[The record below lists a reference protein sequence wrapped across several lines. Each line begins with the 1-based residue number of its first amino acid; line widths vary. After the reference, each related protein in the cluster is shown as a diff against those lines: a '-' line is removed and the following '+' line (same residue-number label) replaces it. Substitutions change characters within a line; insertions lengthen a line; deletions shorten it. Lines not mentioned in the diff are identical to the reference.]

1 MSQGRRVKRVVAT
14 GTFDILHPGHIY
26 YLEESRKLG
35 DELHVIVARDAN
47 VRHKP
52 MPVIG
57 EAQRLRVVRALRVV
71 DHARLGDPMDMFRP
85 IREIDPAV
93 ITLGFNQ
100 HFREEELETSLRGQ
114 GIGAEVVRIGE
125 YSGDPC
131 TSTRRIIERILQVRG
146 CSDQGPKGPKGGS

>member
-1 MSQGRRVKRVVAT
+1 VRRVVAT

-52 MPVIG
+52 RPVIG
-57 EAQRLRVVRALRVV
+57 ENQRLKVVQALRVV
-71 DHARLGDPMDMFRP
+71 DSARLGDATDMFRP

-100 HFREEELETSLRGQ
+100 HFSEEDLKKALQER

-131 TSTRRIIERILQVRG
+131 TSTRRIIERIIETRGRREQVPETR
-146 CSDQGPKGPKGGS
+146 KGSS

>member
-1 MSQGRRVKRVVAT
+1 MKRVVAT

-35 DELHVIVARDAN
+35 EELHVIVARDAN

-52 MPVIG
+52 KPVIG
-57 EAQRLRVVRALRVV
+57 EAQRLKVVQALRVV
-71 DHARLGDPMDMFRP
+71 DFARLGDPTDMFRP
-85 IREIDPAV
+85 IEEIDPAV

-100 HFREEELETSLRGQ
+100 HFSEEQLREALKER

-125 YSGDPC
+125 YTGDSC
-131 TSTRRIIERILQVRG
+131 ASTRRIIDRILETR
-146 CSDQGPKGPKGGS
+146 SRP

>member
-1 MSQGRRVKRVVAT
+1 MKRVVAT

-26 YLEESRKLG
+26 YLEESRRLG

-52 MPVIG
+52 KPVIG
-57 EAQRLRVVRALRVV
+57 EAQRLKVVQALRVV
-71 DHARLGDPMDMFRP
+71 DFARLGDATDMFRP
-85 IREIDPAV
+85 IEEIDPAM

-100 HFREEELETSLRGQ
+100 HFSEEQLRGDLEER
-114 GIGAEVVRIGE
+114 GIGARVVRIGE

-131 TSTRRIIERILQVRG
+131 TSSRRIIDRILETRG
-146 CSDQGPKGPKGGS
+146 RP

>member
-1 MSQGRRVKRVVAT
+1 MRRVVAT
-14 GTFDILHPGHIY
+14 GTFDIIHPGHIY

-52 MPVIG
+52 KPVIR
-57 EAQRLRVVRALRVV
+57 EEQRLRVVRALRVV
-71 DHARLGDPMDMFRP
+71 DFARLGDPSDMFRP
-85 IREIDPAV
+85 IEEIDPAV

-100 HFREEELETSLRGQ
+100 HFSEEELGRALKER
-114 GIGAEVVRIGE
+114 GIGARVERIGE

-131 TSTRRIIERILQVRG
+131 SSTRKIIERILGTRG
-146 CSDQGPKGPKGGS
+146 DPGRKGGS

>member
-1 MSQGRRVKRVVAT
+1 MKRVVAT
-14 GTFDILHPGHIY
+14 GTFDLLHPGHIY

-52 MPVIG
+52 KPVIG
-57 EAQRLRVVRALRVV
+57 EAQRLKVVQALRVV
-71 DHARLGDPMDMFRP
+71 DFARLGDPSDMFRP
-85 IREIDPAV
+85 IEEIDPSV

-100 HFREEELETSLRGQ
+100 HFSEEQLRESLKER
-114 GIGAEVVRIGE
+114 GIGARVVRIGE

-131 TSTRRIIERILQVRG
+131 TSTRRIIDRILATRG
-146 CSDQGPKGPKGGS
+146 RP

>member
-1 MSQGRRVKRVVAT
+1 VKRVVAT

-26 YLEESRKLG
+26 YLGESRKLG

-52 MPVIG
+52 RPVIG
-57 EAQRLRVVRALRVV
+57 EAQRLKLVLALRVV
-71 DHARLGDPMDMFRP
+71 DFARLGDPVDMFRP

-100 HFREEELETSLRGQ
+100 HFREEDLKKALRER

-131 TSTRRIIERILQVRG
+131 ASTRRIIERILGTRG
-146 CSDQGPKGPKGGS
+146 RSREDQQPANRKGGS

>member
-1 MSQGRRVKRVVAT
+1 VRRVVAT

-52 MPVIG
+52 RPVIG
-57 EAQRLRVVRALRVV
+57 ENQRLKVVQALRVV
-71 DHARLGDPMDMFRP
+71 DSARLGDATDMFRP

-100 HFREEELETSLRGQ
+100 HFSEEDLKKALRER

-131 TSTRRIIERILQVRG
+131 TSTRRIIERIIEIRAGSERG
-146 CSDQGPKGPKGGS
+146 PVQEPRKGGS

>member
-1 MSQGRRVKRVVAT
+1 VTGKRRVTRVVAT
-14 GTFDILHPGHIY
+14 GTFDLIHPGHIY

-52 MPVIG
+52 RPVIE
-57 EAQRLRVVRALRVV
+57 EAQRLKVVRALRVV
-71 DHARLGDPMDMFRP
+71 DFARLGDPTDMFRP

-100 HFREEELETSLRGQ
+100 HFSEEELAGSLKERGL
-114 GIGAEVVRIGE
+114 AARVVRIGE
-125 YSGDPC
+125 YTGDPC
-131 TSTRRIIERILQVRG
+131 SSTRRIIERILDTRG
-146 CSDQGPKGPKGGS
+146 RQ

>member
-1 MSQGRRVKRVVAT
+1 MKRVVAT

-52 MPVIG
+52 RPVIG
-57 EAQRLRVVRALRVV
+57 EVQRLKVVQALRVV
-71 DHARLGDPMDMFRP
+71 DFARLGDAADMFRP
-85 IREIDPAV
+85 IEEIDPAV

-100 HFREEELETSLRGQ
+100 HFSEEQLRASLKER
-114 GIGAEVVRIGE
+114 GIGASVVRIGE
-125 YSGDPC
+125 YSGDPY
-131 TSTRRIIERILQVRG
+131 SGTRRIIDRILETRG
-146 CSDQGPKGPKGGS
+146 KP

>member
-1 MSQGRRVKRVVAT
+1 MRRVVAT

-26 YLEESRKLG
+26 YLEESRRLG
-35 DELHVIVARDAN
+35 DELHVIVARDRN

-52 MPVIG
+52 RPVIG
-57 EAQRLRVVRALRVV
+57 EAQRLKVVQALRVV
-71 DHARLGDPMDMFRP
+71 DSARLGDATDMFRP
-85 IREIDPAV
+85 IQEIGPVV

-100 HFREEELETSLRGQ
+100 HFREEDIEKALRER

-131 TSTRRIIERILQVRG
+131 SSTRKIIDRVLETRGRKEQVPETR
-146 CSDQGPKGPKGGS
+146 KGGS

>member
-1 MSQGRRVKRVVAT
+1 LRRVVAT

-52 MPVIG
+52 RPVIG
-57 EAQRLRVVRALRVV
+57 EAQRLRVIQALKVV
-71 DHARLGDPMDMFRP
+71 DHARLGDPTDMFRP
-85 IREIDPAV
+85 IEEIDPAV

-100 HFREEELETSLRGQ
+100 HFSEDQLRETLRKR

-125 YSGDPC
+125 YTGDSC
-131 TSTRRIIERILQVRG
+131 ASTRRIVDQILRTR
-146 CSDQGPKGPKGGS
+146 GGS

>member
-1 MSQGRRVKRVVAT
+1 MVAT

-26 YLEESRKLG
+26 YLQESRKLG

-52 MPVIG
+52 RPVIG
-57 EAQRLRVVRALRVV
+57 EAQRLKVVQALRVV
-71 DHARLGDPMDMFRP
+71 DSARLGDPTDMFRP

-100 HFREEELETSLRGQ
+100 HFREEELEKALRER

-125 YSGDPC
+125 YTGDPC
-131 TSTRRIIERILQVRG
+131 ASTRKIIERILEGRG
-146 CSDQGPKGPKGGS
+146 KSEQARETRKGGS

>member
-1 MSQGRRVKRVVAT
+1 MREKRRVVAT

-52 MPVIG
+52 RPVIG
-57 EAQRLRVVRALRVV
+57 EAQRLRVIQALRVV
-71 DHARLGDPMDMFRP
+71 DHARLGDPTDMYRP

-100 HFREEELETSLRGQ
+100 HFSEDQLRAALAER
-114 GIGAEVVRIGE
+114 GIGARVVRIGE

-131 TSTRRIIERILQVRG
+131 SSTRRIIDRIIQTRG
-146 CSDQGPKGPKGGS
+146 GT